1 MHRVHLRFKNSEI
14 IASSRELAR
23 ALKKKSETV
32 QRHAEGPSA
41 LLRVDHQSLALPSVK
56 ASDRE
61 TGFLLVERSL
71 RPIYWNNAA
80 SFILRYPTETR
91 ATANSSWLQERIRF
105 LFQAERFVIG
115 IPPVSFLSGKRPY
128 ICRSFLI
135 EYKDNC
141 SSPAMVALVLEHRPR
156 VPIDLLEVT
165 RRFHLSQRES
175 ETVSHLIGGLTT
187 KGAAQRM
194 GISPNTVKQ
203 FVRLIM
209 SKMGVTTR
217 SGIVGKLIDGYFPG
231 SYRAPSEFS

>member
-1 MHRVHLRFKNSEI
+1 MHRVHLPFKNSET
-14 IASSRELAR
+14 IASSHELAR

-41 LLRVDHQSLALPSVK
+41 LLPVDHQSLALPLVK
-56 ASDRE
+56 ASERE
-61 TGFLLVERSL
+61 TGFLLAERSL
-71 RPIYWNNAA
+71 KPIYWNNAA
-80 SFILRYPTETR
+80 SFILRHPTETR
-91 ATANSSWLQERIRF
+91 ATANPSWLQERIRS
-105 LFQAERFVIG
+105 LFQTERFVTG
-115 IPPVSFLSGKRPY
+115 IAPVSFLSGKRPY

-135 EYKDNC
+135 ESQDK
-141 SSPAMVALVLEHRPR
+141 SSPPAMVALVLEPRPR

-165 RRFHLSQRES
+165 RRFRLSQRES
-175 ETVSHLIGGLTT
+175 ETVEHLIGGLTT

-217 SGIVGKLIDGYFPG
+217 SGIVGKLIGDYSPG
-231 SYRAPSEFS
+231 S